1 MRPIDNF
8 PYNDIIKFLSLLFHR
23 DSAERSIPV
32 KKDSEFEQYVS
43 PYSPYKFTEEYIV
56 QQLKSNQIDK
66 TARVCISTIQRL
78 YSMLKGEEIDP
89 ELEEES
95 LFDHSDLFK
104 EPMPVEYNPAIPI
117 EAFDVIITDE
127 CHRSIYK
134 LWRHSFL

>member
-1 MRPIDNF
+1 
-8 PYNDIIKFLSLLFHR
+8 LT
-23 DSAERSIPV
+23 A
-32 KKDSEFEQYVS
+32 

-104 EPMPVEYNPAIPI
+104 ETLCIPGKASSGCGSGEY
-117 EAFDVIITDE
+117 
-127 CHRSIYK
+127 
-134 LWRHSFL
+134 